1 MKAYLFLNGDPPRRL
16 PEKDRLSVC
25 ADGAYT
31 YLAARNYLPDVVL
44 GDFDSVSLTAVDPAV
59 EIVRFPVEK
68 DYTDGHLAVRLLAE
82 RGCTELEIYG
92 AFGGSRPDH
101 ALCNYSLLA
110 YARELGMQAVLAD
123 DAYTVRLLTGT
134 YSATAAKGAV
144 VSLVPFSDEIHI
156 LYTKGL
162 KYVAEGLTVDKTHIV
177 SVSNA
182 ALGGMFSVS
191 VTGSA
196 LLFVE
201 RKEDI

>member
-1 MKAYLFLNGDPPRRL
+1 MKAYLFLNGDPPIRL
-16 PEKDRLSVC
+16 PAKDRFSVC

-31 YLAARNYLPDVVL
+31 YLANRNYRPDAVL
-44 GDFDSVSLTAVDPAV
+44 GDFDSVELSAVDPAV
-59 EIVRFPVEK
+59 EIIRFPIEK
-68 DYTDGHLAVRLLAE
+68 NYTDGHLAVQLLAE
-82 RGCTELEIYG
+82 RGCTDLEIYG
-92 AFGGSRPDH
+92 AFGGNRPDH

-110 YARELGMQAVLAD
+110 YARELGMHAVLQGD
-123 DAYTVRLLTGT
+123 VYTVRLITGT
-134 YSATAAKGAV
+134 FTGTAATNAV

-162 KYVAEGLTVDKTHIV
+162 KYAAERLTVDKTSIV

-182 ALGGMFSVS
+182 ALGGQFSVS

-201 RKEDI
+201 RKEDL